1 MNLPIFIA
9 RLYLFAK
16 KSQNVINII
25 SGISVAGVILGTMA
39 LVVVLSVF
47 NGFEDLTESL
57 YNTFDSDL
65 KITAEKGKT
74 FSPDS
79 TALVKISQLNGV
91 KYVSQI
97 IEENV
102 LLDYSD
108 RQAIAVMKGVDSEYE
123 KMTNI
128 HDAIESGEF
137 LLDDD
142 GYPMAVLGRELA
154 SNLGIGSRSFSPV
167 LFYVPRRSST
177 SVSVANPADNLNMDP
192 IYPSGIFAIERAFDD
207 KYVFVPIDFARGLL
221 EYTNQVTSIEIMAD
235 SLANIKNLKNEIQN
249 IIGGEYSV
257 KDRHEQNASL
267 YRMMRAEKM
276 VVYSIL
282 VFIVLI
288 ISFNITGSLFMLIL
302 EKKKDIATFR
312 NIGANNKLI
321 RRIFLYEGWFISLLG
336 MIVGLVLGLLICWLQ
351 QYFGLLSLPEG
362 MLLDAY
368 PVSVQLF
375 DIILIITSVS
385 FIGYFAAWIAISAL
399 SKQLISN
406 EN

>member
-9 RLYLFAK
+9 RRYLFAK

-25 SGISVAGVILGTMA
+25 SGISVVGVIVGTMA

-154 SNLGIGSRSFSPV
+154 STLGIGSRSFSPV

-177 SVSVANPADNLNMDP
+177 
-192 IYPSGIFAIERAFDD
+192 
-207 KYVFVPIDFARGLL
+207 
-221 EYTNQVTSIEIMAD
+221 
-235 SLANIKNLKNEIQN
+235 
-249 IIGGEYSV
+249 
-257 KDRHEQNASL
+257 
-267 YRMMRAEKM
+267 
-276 VVYSIL
+276 
-282 VFIVLI
+282 
-288 ISFNITGSLFMLIL
+288 
-302 EKKKDIATFR
+302 
-312 NIGANNKLI
+312 
-321 RRIFLYEGWFISLLG
+321 
-336 MIVGLVLGLLICWLQ
+336 
-351 QYFGLLSLPEG
+351 
-362 MLLDAY
+362 
-368 PVSVQLF
+368 
-375 DIILIITSVS
+375 
-385 FIGYFAAWIAISAL
+385 
-399 SKQLISN
+399 
-406 EN
+406 